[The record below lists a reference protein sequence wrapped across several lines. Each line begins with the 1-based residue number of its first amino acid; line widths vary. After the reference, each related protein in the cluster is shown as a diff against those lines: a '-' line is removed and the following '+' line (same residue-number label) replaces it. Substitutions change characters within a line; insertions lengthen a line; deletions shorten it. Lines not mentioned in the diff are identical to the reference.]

1 MTRADQNGSLAG
13 PAALTAVLFLLALA
27 LAWPQLAQSPL
38 MSYGVAPMAQIVF
51 FDAVLPR
58 MATAL
63 IAGAALSLSG
73 ALFQQVLRNPL
84 ASPTT
89 LGVASGA
96 SLALALATLYAP
108 ALMAFGGD
116 LVALA
121 GSAAA
126 GGLVFLLGA
135 RKGFSPFTL
144 VLTGM
149 VISLWCGALSAILVL
164 LNDRYLVSLFVW
176 GSGSLAQNSW
186 QVPVSLL
193 PKVLALAALAF
204 LLARPLG
211 LLELG
216 DEGARALGLRLAWL
230 RAAALTIAVA
240 LSALVTSAVGVI
252 GFIGLVAPILAR
264 LTGARRP
271 VNFFIWSSLIG
282 AALLFL
288 ADEGVQRAAGATE
301 NFLPTGA
308 MMAVLGSPLLLIL
321 LPRLKT
327 RHRMLASTS
336 PTAATF
342 RLPVYVIG
350 AALLVILALAL
361 LLGRSPTGMWSLAD
375 AGTFSAMLPF
385 RLPRVL
391 AALAAGAMLAVAG
404 VILQRL
410 TGNEMASPEV
420 LGISAGATL
429 GMAVALYWVIAPSLS
444 IQLAAA
450 SAGAGT
456 VLAAIVILGLRSE
469 FAPERV
475 LLAGIA
481 LGALADAIVGFL
493 TASGDPRAL
502 FLMRWMSGSTYMVDM
517 ETAVTLLGT
526 GAILVAIALFMRRWL
541 DLLPL
546 GPAPAMA
553 LGISL
558 GRTRFALYGLAALM
572 TAAATLAVGPLSFI
586 GLMAP
591 HLAREC
597 GLRRSLPHMIGAACL
612 GGGLMVLADW
622 LGRML
627 IFPYQIPAGLL
638 SALMGAPFLIF
649 LLGRRS

>member
-1 MTRADQNGSLAG
+1 MMGTIRSFAIGPFALAAFLFL
-13 PAALTAVLFLLALA
+13 AALAV
-27 LAWPQLAQSPL
+27 AWPQFAASPIFSDDL
-38 MSYGVAPMAQIVF
+38 TPMARIVF
-51 FDAVLPR
+51 ADAVLPR

-63 IAGAALSLSG
+63 IAGAALSLAG
-73 ALFQQVLRNPL
+73 GVFQQVLRNPL

-96 SLALALATLYAP
+96 SLALALASLYAP
-108 ALMAFGGD
+108 SLMVLGGD

-121 GSAAA
+121 GSIVVA
-126 GGLVFLLGA
+126 GVVFLLGA

-144 VLTGM
+144 VLSGM

-164 LNDRYLVSLFVW
+164 LNDRYLVSLFIW
-176 GSGSLAQNSW
+176 GAGSLAQNSW
-186 QVPVSLL
+186 QVPLALL
-193 PKVLALAALAF
+193 PKVLMLAAIAL
-204 LLARPLG
+204 LLARPLA

-230 RAAALTIAVA
+230 RVVALAVA
-240 LSALVTSAVGVI
+240 VTLSALVTSAVGVI
-252 GFIGLVAPILAR
+252 GFAGLVAPILAR

-271 VNFFIWSSLIG
+271 VGFFIGSSLIG

-288 ADEGVQRAAGATE
+288 ADEAVQRVAGATE
-301 NFLPTGA
+301 TFLPTGA
-308 MMAVLGSPLLLIL
+308 VMAVLGSPLLLLL

-327 RHRMLASTS
+327 RHRLLATVVS
-336 PTAATF
+336 PRAAI
-342 RLPVYVIG
+342 RLPILAIAAIFLVIVLIAVG
-350 AALLVILALAL
+350 LGRNPSSGWSLVGFDSVSALLPL
-361 LLGRSPTGMWSLAD
+361 
-375 AGTFSAMLPF
+375 
-385 RLPRVL
+385 RLPRVI
-391 AALAAGAMLAVAG
+391 AALAAGGMLAVAG

-429 GMAVALYWVIAPSLS
+429 GMAIGLYWAIAPSLAVQ
-444 IQLAAA
+444 IGAA
-450 SAGAGT
+450 SLGAGA
-456 VLAAIVILGLRSE
+456 VLAAMVVLGLRSE

-481 LGALADAIVGFL
+481 LGALADAIIGFL

-517 ETAVTLLGT
+517 QTALVLLGVGAVLVTL
-526 GAILVAIALFMRRWL
+526 ALCLRRWL

-546 GPAPAMA
+546 GPAPARG
-553 LGISL
+553 LGVPL
-558 GRTRFALYGLAALM
+558 GKTRFVLYGLAALM
-572 TAAATLAVGPLSFI
+572 TASATLAVGPLSFV

-597 GLRRSLPHMIGAACL
+597 GLKRSLPHMIGAACL

-622 LGRML
+622 LGRTL

-638 SALMGAPFLIF
+638 SALMGAPFLIL

>member
-1 MTRADQNGSLAG
+1 MTNPAIPRNSLG
-13 PAALTAVLFLLALA
+13 PATLTVALLVVALLI
-27 LAWPQLAQSPL
+27 AWPDLAASPL
-38 MSYGVAPMAQIVF
+38 ISDDVNAMQRILFY
-51 FDAVLPR
+51 DATLPR

-89 LGVASGA
+89 LGVAAGA

-108 ALMAFGGD
+108 MLMAFGGD

-121 GSAAA
+121 GSAIA
-126 GGLVFLLGA
+126 GSLVFLLGA

-144 VLTGM
+144 VLSGM

-164 LNDRYLVSLFVW
+164 LNDRYLVSLFIW
-176 GSGSLAQNSW
+176 GSGSLSQNSW
-186 QVPVSLL
+186 QVPVALL
-193 PKVLALAALAF
+193 PKVLVLATLGF
-204 LLARPLG
+204 LLARPLA

-216 DEGARALGLRLAWL
+216 DEGARALGLKLAWL
-230 RAAALTIAVA
+230 RAAALAIAVA

-271 VNFFIWSSLIG
+271 VSFFIWSSLIG
-282 AALLFL
+282 AALLFV
-288 ADEGVQRAAGATE
+288 ADEAVKMLAGASE

-308 MMAVLGSPLLLIL
+308 VMAVLGSPLLLVL

-327 RHRMLASTS
+327 RHRMLPSA
-336 PTAATF
+336 PAAPAI
-342 RLPVYVIG
+342 RVPVSVVAI
-350 AALLVILALAL
+350 ALLVVVALAL
-361 LLGRSPTGMWSLAD
+361 VLGRDAEASWSLAGFGD
-375 AGTFSAMLPF
+375 LQALLPF

-391 AALAAGAMLAVAG
+391 AALAAGAMLAVSG

-429 GMAVALYWVIAPSLS
+429 GMAVALYWVMEPSLAVQ
-444 IQLAAA
+444 ITAA
-450 SAGAGT
+450 SIGAGI
-456 VLAAIVILGLRSE
+456 VLAAIVVLGLRSQ

-481 LGALADAIVGFL
+481 LGALADAIVGFI

-502 FLMRWMSGSTYMVDM
+502 FLIRWMSGSTYMVSLQ
-517 ETAVTLLGT
+517 TALSLLGV
-526 GAILVAIALFMRRWL
+526 GALLIAVALCLRRWL

-546 GPAPAMA
+546 GPSAAAA

-558 GRTRFALYGLAALM
+558 GRTRFALYGVAALL
-572 TAAATLAVGPLSFI
+572 TAAATLAVGPLSFV

-591 HLAREC
+591 HLAREL
-597 GLRRSLPHMIGAACL
+597 GLRRALPHMAGAACL

-638 SALMGAPFLIF
+638 CALLGAPFLIL
-649 LLGRRS
+649 LLGRRT

>member
-1 MTRADQNGSLAG
+1 MIGSIRNLAIG
-13 PAALTAVLFLLALA
+13 PFALAALLFVMALA
-27 LAWPQLAQSPL
+27 IAWPQFAASPVFSDDL
-38 MSYGVAPMAQIVF
+38 TPMARIVF
-51 FDAVLPR
+51 ADAVLPR

-63 IAGAALSLSG
+63 IAGAALSLAG
-73 ALFQQVLRNPL
+73 GLFQQVLRNPL

-108 ALMAFGGD
+108 SLMIFGGD

-121 GSAAA
+121 GSAVVA
-126 GGLVFLLGA
+126 GLVFLLGA

-144 VLTGM
+144 VLSGM

-164 LNDRYLVSLFVW
+164 LNDRYLVSLFIW
-176 GSGSLAQNSW
+176 GAGSLAQNSW
-186 QVPVSLL
+186 QVPLSLL
-193 PKVLALAALAF
+193 PKVLALAAIAL
-204 LLARPLG
+204 LLARPLS

-216 DEGARALGLRLAWL
+216 DEGARALGLSLAWL
-230 RAAALTIAVA
+230 RAGALALAVA

-252 GFIGLVAPILAR
+252 GFVGLVAPILAR

-271 VNFFIWSSLIG
+271 VGFFLGSSLIG
-282 AALLFL
+282 AAMLFL
-288 ADEGVQRAAGATE
+288 ADEAVQRLAGATE
-301 NFLPTGA
+301 AFLPTGA
-308 MMAVLGSPLLLIL
+308 AMAVLGSPLLLLL

-327 RHRMLASTS
+327 RHRLLAAV
-336 PTAATF
+336 TAANPAA
-342 RLPVYVIG
+342 RLPVWVI
-350 AALLVILALAL
+350 AIIFLIIVLLALG
-361 LLGRSPTGMWSLAD
+361 LGRSASSGWTFIDLDS
-375 AGTFSAMLPF
+375 AGALLPL
-385 RLPRVL
+385 RLPRVI

-429 GMAVALYWVIAPSLS
+429 GMAIGLYWVIAPSLVVQ
-444 IQLAAA
+444 IGAA
-450 SAGAGT
+450 SLGAGV
-456 VLAAIVILGLRSE
+456 VLAAMVLLGMRSE

-502 FLMRWMSGSTYMVDM
+502 FLMRWMSGSTYMVEM
-517 ETAVTLLGT
+517 QTALTLLGV
-526 GAILVAIALFMRRWL
+526 GAVLATIALFLRRWL

-546 GPAPAMA
+546 GPAPARG
-553 LGISL
+553 LGVPL
-558 GRTRFALYGLAALM
+558 GKTRFVLYGLAALM
-572 TAAATLAVGPLSFI
+572 TASATLAVGPLSFV

-597 GLRRSLPHMIGAACL
+597 GLKRSLPHMVGAACL
-612 GGGLMVLADW
+612 GAALMVLADW
-622 LGRML
+622 LGRTL

-638 SALMGAPFLIF
+638 SALMGAPFLI
-649 LLGRRS
+649 LLMGRRS

>member
-1 MTRADQNGSLAG
+1 MKAFDARASFIG
-13 PAALTAVLFLLALA
+13 PAILTVALLAAALA
-27 LAWPQLAQSPL
+27 IAWPQFSASPL
-38 MSYGVAPMAQIVF
+38 ASANVPPMARILF
-51 FDAVLPR
+51 FDAALPR

-89 LGVASGA
+89 LGVSAGA
-96 SLALALATLYAP
+96 SLALALASLYAP

-121 GSAAA
+121 GSAIA
-126 GGLVFLLGA
+126 GGLVFLVGA

-144 VLTGM
+144 VLSGM

-164 LNDRYLVSLFVW
+164 LNDRYLVGLFIW

-186 QVPVSLL
+186 QVPVGLL
-193 PKVLALAALAF
+193 PKVLALVVLAF
-204 LLARPLG
+204 LLARPLA
-211 LLELG
+211 LIELG
-216 DEGARALGLRLAWL
+216 DEGARALGLPLAWL
-230 RAAALTIAVA
+230 RAAAIGIAVA

-252 GFIGLVAPILAR
+252 GFVGLVAPILAR

-271 VNFFIWSSLIG
+271 VSFLLWSGCIG

-288 ADEGVQRAAGATE
+288 ADEAVQRAAGASE

-308 MMAVLGSPLLLIL
+308 VMAVLGSPLLLVL

-327 RHRMLASTS
+327 RHRVLAPSLPMS
-336 PTAATF
+336 DFAVPGYVAAAF
-342 RLPVYVIG
+342 L
-350 AALLVILALAL
+350 ILALTVAVW
-361 LLGRSPTGMWSLAD
+361 LGRDAAAGWSFADPLALR
-375 AGTFSAMLPF
+375 TLLPL

-391 AALAAGAMLAVAG
+391 AALAAGAMLAIAG

-429 GMAVALYWVIAPSLS
+429 GMAVALYWVIEPSLTVQ
-444 IQLAAA
+444 IAAA
-450 SAGAGT
+450 SVGAGA
-456 VLAAIVILGLRSE
+456 VLAAMALLGMRAQ

-481 LGALADAIVGFL
+481 LGALADAIVSFL

-517 ETAVTLLGT
+517 NTALSLLGAGT
-526 GAILVAIALFMRRWL
+526 ILILTALAMRRWL

-546 GPAPAMA
+546 GPAPAQS

-558 GRTRFALYGLAALM
+558 GRTRLALYGAAALL
-572 TAAATLAVGPLSFI
+572 TAAATLAVGPLSFV

-591 HLAREC
+591 HLAREF
-597 GLRRSLPHMIGAACL
+597 GLKRAVPHMAGAACI

-622 LGRML
+622 LGRTL

-638 SALMGAPFLIF
+638 SALLGAPFLIL

>member
-1 MTRADQNGSLAG
+1 MTRPGNVDVMG
-13 PAALTAVLFLLALA
+13 PAALVTLLLAAALA
-27 LAWPQLAQSPL
+27 VAWPQLAASPL
-38 MSYGVAPMAQIVF
+38 LSDGLKPMARIVF
-51 FDAVLPR
+51 YDAVLPR
-58 MATAL
+58 MVTAL

-96 SLALALATLYAP
+96 SLALALASLYAP
-108 ALMAFGGD
+108 ALMVFGGD
-116 LVALA
+116 LVALG
-121 GSAAA
+121 GSAITA
-126 GGLVFLLGA
+126 GFVFLLGA

-144 VLTGM
+144 VLSGM

-164 LNDRYLVSLFVW
+164 LNDRYLASLFIW

-186 QVPVSLL
+186 AVPLSLL
-193 PKVLALAALAF
+193 PKILPLAAIAF
-204 LLARPLG
+204 LLARPLA

-216 DEGARALGLRLAWL
+216 DEGARALGLPLAWL
-230 RAAALTIAVA
+230 RAGVLAIAVA
-240 LSALVTSAVGVI
+240 ISALVTSAIGVI

-264 LTGARRP
+264 LCGARRP
-271 VNFFIWSSLIG
+271 AGLFLWSSLIG

-288 ADEGVQRAAGATE
+288 ADEAVQRAAGATE
-301 NFLPTGA
+301 SFLPTGA
-308 MMAVLGSPLLLIL
+308 VMAVLGSPLLLIL
-321 LPRLKT
+321 LPRLRT
-327 RHRMLASTS
+327 AHRVMVADGAPSVMPTLPQPLVGIGLAV
-336 PTAATF
+336 A
-342 RLPVYVIG
+342 
-350 AALLVILALAL
+350 LALAL
-361 LLGRSPTGMWSLAD
+361 FVGRDVLGGWSVTGPDMVSTL
-375 AGTFSAMLPF
+375 MPL

-391 AALAAGAMLAVAG
+391 AALGAGAMLAVAG

-429 GMAVALYWVIAPSLS
+429 GMAVALYWVMAPSLPVQ
-444 IQLAAA
+444 IAAA
-450 SAGAGT
+450 AAGAAV
-456 VLAAIVILGLRSE
+456 VLAAIVLLGLRSE

-481 LGALADAIVGFL
+481 LGALADAIVSFL

-517 ETAVTLLGT
+517 RTALTLLGA
-526 GAILVAIALFMRRWL
+526 GVVLVAGALMLRRWL

-546 GPAPAMA
+546 GPAPALA
-553 LGISL
+553 LGVSL

-572 TAAATLAVGPLSFI
+572 TAAATLAVGPLSFV

-597 GLRRSLPHMIGAACL
+597 GLRRALPHMIGAACL

-622 LGRML
+622 LGRMV
-627 IFPYQIPAGLL
+627 IFPYQIPAGLF

-649 LLGRRS
+649 LIGRRG